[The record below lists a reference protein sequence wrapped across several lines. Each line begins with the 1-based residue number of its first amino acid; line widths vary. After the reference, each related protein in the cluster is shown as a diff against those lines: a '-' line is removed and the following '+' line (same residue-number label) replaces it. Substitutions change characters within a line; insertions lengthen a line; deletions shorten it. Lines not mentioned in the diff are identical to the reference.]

1 MNLKALAR
9 LVTASASLLIVVA
22 AQGILIETP
31 APNSTLSHKK
41 PFVVQIARPNDIESA
56 IEVGLAIGVL
66 GCPCEADPESQMG
79 DVLYAG
85 PFNPQFHGPGLP
97 YQNFTLT
104 LPTGLTGSV
113 QLGVLRFYL
122 IGAGPSA
129 TLNEYS
135 VPLTVF

>member
-1 MNLKALAR
+1 MNFKALVR
-9 LVTASASLLIVVA
+9 LMTASASLFTIAA

-31 APNSTLSHKK
+31 APNSTLSLNE
-41 PFVVQIARPNDIESA
+41 PFVVQIARPSHIESA
-56 IEVGLAIGVL
+56 IEVGLAIGVVS
-66 GCPCEADPESQMG
+66 CPCGADPESKMG
-79 DVLYAG
+79 YVLYAG
-85 PFNPQFHGPGLP
+85 PFNPQFHEPGLP

-113 QLGVLRFYL
+113 QLNVLRFYL

-135 VPLTVF
+135 VPLTVV